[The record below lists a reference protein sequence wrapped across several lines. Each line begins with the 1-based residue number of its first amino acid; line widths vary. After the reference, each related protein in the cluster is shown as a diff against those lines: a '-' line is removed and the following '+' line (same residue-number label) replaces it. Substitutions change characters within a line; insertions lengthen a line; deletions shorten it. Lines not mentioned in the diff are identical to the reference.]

1 MLFKTLILI
10 NLGLILL
17 SLASGVVFL
26 ARDNGKSRRVVASL
40 TFRIVLSF
48 TLIGLLIVGYY
59 TGAISPHAL

>member
-26 ARDNGKSRRVVASL
+26 ARDNGKSHRVVASL

-48 TLIGLLIVGYY
+48 ILIGLLIGGYY
-59 TGAISPHAL
+59 TGAITPHPL

>member
-1 MLFKTLILI
+1 MLFKTLILV

-17 SLASGVVFL
+17 SLASGVFFL
-26 ARDNGKSRRVVASL
+26 AKDGGKDRRLIASL